1 MIYRYSKY
9 EMLNISGPRRF
20 PSREGEQ
27 SCDHLHRRDRR
38 HRYQA
43 LRRADRRRP
52 RGPED
57 PPRTPQPDGRIRSDH
72 QRQGQRQF
80 ISQN

>member
-1 MIYRYSKY
+1 MSKTCHVLKA
-9 EMLNISGPRRF
+9 MSFHQPLNLYFLFCPGPRRF

-38 HRYQA
+38 HRHQT
-43 LRRADRRRP
+43 LRRADRRRS

-57 PPRTPQPDGRIRSDH
+57 PPRTSQPDGRI
-72 QRQGQRQF
+72 
-80 ISQN
+80 